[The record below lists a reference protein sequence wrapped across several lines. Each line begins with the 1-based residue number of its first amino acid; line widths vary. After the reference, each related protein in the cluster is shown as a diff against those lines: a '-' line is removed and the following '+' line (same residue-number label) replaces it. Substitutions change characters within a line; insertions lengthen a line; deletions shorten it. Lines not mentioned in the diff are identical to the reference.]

1 MLRHSPV
8 QQMESRQAVRI
19 WGRTIRAISPSVSV
33 QSVPRFLAA
42 SPHANAEY
50 RNQGK
55 AIRAV
60 SVILDCVG
68 SPCKLVRLQSIG
80 R

>member
-1 MLRHSPV
+1 MLRHRPV

-33 QSVPRFLAA
+33 QSVPCFLDA

-55 AIRAV
+55 AIQ

-68 SPCKLVRLQSIG
+68 SPCRPVKLIHKKLL
-80 R
+80 